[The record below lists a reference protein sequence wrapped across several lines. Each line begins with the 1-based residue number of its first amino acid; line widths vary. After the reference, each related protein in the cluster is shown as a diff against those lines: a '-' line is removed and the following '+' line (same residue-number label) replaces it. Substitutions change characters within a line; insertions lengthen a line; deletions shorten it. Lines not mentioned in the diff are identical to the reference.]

1 MEDNQ
6 VKKLPAFDHIKV
18 LQGGN
23 YGCTLCAGN
32 KIYNG
37 VFTPNWECV
46 EKLHLVE
53 VDAYSEYDYTL
64 IDKLNSIYKEDIVDE
79 EFAKMLTL
87 NYEEDNSDDS
97 DFLPQVL
104 FLYKYQNADGDIALT
119 IDNTLIS
126 YKFFILTLIEN
137 IFNKLYEC
145 GCNKKFNSCKLCW
158 DRVEETFGISLISN
172 EHPFAI
178 AIKSIY
184 KEYQTFDDIAVEI
197 VKEKYPDASELD
209 WDYDL
214 HLFDELDIL
223 EEGLRDRLYDG
234 AYDLCPNVYMFYV
247 KDNCKDIFDGGFKD

>member
-1 MEDNQ
+1 MDDN

-18 LQGGN
+18 LHDGN
-23 YGCTLCAGN
+23 YGCTLCVGE

-37 VFTPNWECV
+37 VFTPYWECF

-53 VDAYSEYDYTL
+53 VDAYNEFDYKL

-87 NYEEDNSDDS
+87 NYEDDNNDESD
-97 DFLPQVL
+97 LPPQVL
-104 FLYKYQNADGDIALT
+104 FLYKYQNADGETALT
-119 IDNTLIS
+119 IDNALIS
-126 YKFFILTLIEN
+126 YRFFILTLIEN

-145 GCNKKFNSCKLCW
+145 GCNRKFNSCRLCW
-158 DRVEETFGISLISN
+158 DRVEEAFGISLIGN
-172 EHPFAI
+172 DHPFAI
-178 AIKSIY
+178 AIKNIY
-184 KEYQTFDDIAVEI
+184 KEYQTFDDIAIEK
-197 VKEKYPDASELD
+197 VKENYPDINELD

-214 HLFDELDIL
+214 HLFDELEIL

-247 KDNCKDIFDGGFKD
+247 QDNCKDLFDGGLQD